1 MILGSVA
8 VLDRYYKTGTGT
20 IKLFIW
26 FYIWDEF
33 SISFMQQQKKG
44 TLVPV
49 LYLASRSTTVS
60 LVRPECHSYTGSQ
73 ESPIQI
79 SKIVW
84 WFPESQLRKITYL
97 DTSMDASR
105 TTGPRSDLRPDS
117 WSWANSGL
125 NTTSRIFKNEIYFNT
140 QEFYFCLTKAGVRSV
155 GWRDEKLAKWKQK
168 AESPEWRRR
177 MGAQR
182 CMA

>member
-1 MILGSVA
+1 MNFPYLSCNNKKKVHLYRFCTWLVE
-8 VLDRYYKTGTGT
+8 VL
-20 IKLFIW
+20 
-26 FYIWDEF
+26 
-33 SISFMQQQKKG
+33 Q
-44 TLVPV
+44 
-49 LYLASRSTTVS
+49 YLS